1 MHIYVRYMFNAYI
14 YYNASSFL
22 LYSPV
27 RHLAHF
33 LYFAFLFYF
42 VINKFIKFS
51 EYKSIFPDF
60 SH

>member
-1 MHIYVRYMFNAYI
+1 MFNAYI